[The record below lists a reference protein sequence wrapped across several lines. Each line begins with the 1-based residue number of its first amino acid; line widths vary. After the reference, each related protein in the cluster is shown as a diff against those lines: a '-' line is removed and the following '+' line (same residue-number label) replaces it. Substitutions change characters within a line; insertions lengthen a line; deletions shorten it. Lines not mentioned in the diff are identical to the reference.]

1 MDNSTTG
8 RMENFNSQRPRG
20 PIILKKGV
28 DRFANIY
35 QGWNLSSKRIKMCYK
50 GSSQR
55 REGGRNGT
63 DINLTNKLKNIL

>member
-8 RMENFNSQRPRG
+8 RVENFNSQRPRG

-35 QGWNLSSKRIKMCYK
+35 QEWNLA
-50 GSSQR
+50 QN
-55 REGGRNGT
+55 E
-63 DINLTNKLKNIL
+63 